1 MSLQKARTRINV
13 KGGDVFKMR
22 QISPTASNTFVDYGY
37 LVSLEFNDVRDMV
50 ESPDAAGNMINA
62 NAAGRTVSFT
72 LTLLQTTKEEI
83 DAVVDLADKY
93 FDCIYHVQ
101 LAVSANYQHL
111 SMCCVKFN
119 PSIQSL
125 VYQAGTRR
133 GIKLTG
139 YALAPKALMVRT
151 PTTYNVVAG
160 VPYIFLD
167 DTTAATDPS
176 DAAADVATAVL

>member
-1 MSLQKARTRINV
+1 MAIGKTRTRINV

-22 QISPTASNTFVDYGY
+22 EISPTPSNTFVDYGS
-37 LVSLEFNDVRDMV
+37 LSSLEFNDVRDMV
-50 ESPDAAGNMINA
+50 ESPDAAGNLVNA

-72 LTLLQTTKEEI
+72 LNLMQTTKEEI
-83 DAVVDLADKY
+83 DAVAALADKY

-101 LAVSANYQHL
+101 LSVAANYQHL

-119 PSIQSL
+119 PSVQL

-133 GIKLTG
+133 EIKLTG
-139 YALAPKALMVRT
+139 YALAPKAAMTRT

-176 DAAADVATAVL
+176 DTAADVATAVL